1 MIFLISL
8 QLLVLVVRDPSVRS
22 RGCSVEVPFCGFSA
36 ALVGGGSMLF
46 SFVLSEVDGLF
57 ASVDWQTALPPIPG
71 KAAAKTLRFL
81 VGEMQAE
88 TGGTVCFL
96 QDCSTFLHRTI
107 ITLKMQRLFGS
118 TTNNRKEYQ
127 SNIMWCASRRDF

>member
-46 SFVLSEVDGLF
+46 SFVLSEDDGLF

-71 KAAAKTLRFL
+71 KATAKTLRFL
-81 VGEMQAE
+81 VEGNASRNWRNSLFF
-88 TGGTVCFL
+88 T
-96 QDCSTFLHRTI
+96 
-107 ITLKMQRLFGS
+107 RLFNVS
-118 TTNNRKEYQ
+118 SQNNHHTENAKITWFNNQ
-127 SNIMWCASRRDF
+127 QQKGI

>member
-81 VGEMQAE
+81 VGGMQAE
-88 TGGTVCFL
+88 TGGTVCFF
-96 QDCSTFLHRTI
+96 T
-107 ITLKMQRLFGS
+107 RLFNIS
-118 TTNNRKEYQ
+118 SQNNHHTENAKITWFNNQ
-127 SNIMWCASRRDF
+127 QQKGI